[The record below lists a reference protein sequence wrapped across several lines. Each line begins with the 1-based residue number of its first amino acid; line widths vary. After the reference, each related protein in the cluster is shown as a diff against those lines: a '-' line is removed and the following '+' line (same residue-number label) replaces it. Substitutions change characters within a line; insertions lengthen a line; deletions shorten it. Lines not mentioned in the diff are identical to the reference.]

1 MNSAPFGGHRG
12 QAFPASPHN
21 RDQGRAASWRA
32 KRSLRCADNE
42 AGGDWICPVSDK
54 RDEARPW
61 RRESASSKTVSARAG
76 AGVRGTTEAGQKV
89 PTQEWPRSRAPRP
102 ALPRAV
108 QREHAAEG
116 SRRRDGVAGRGRRR
130 RHRSATRRMPRV
142 RSLRDRRARAAV
154 RNSQC
159 TWSPR
164 LFSRASGHL
173 VPPTAYVAPG
183 WAAPAN
189 LDFRSRG
196 KVFRFQSN
204 AICVTPGLPEIAEGG
219 PVR

>member
-1 MNSAPFGGHRG
+1 MNPAPFGGHRG
-12 QAFPASPHN
+12 QAFTASPHS

-32 KRSLRCADNE
+32 KRSLRCAENE
-42 AGGDWICPVSDK
+42 AGGDRACPVRGK
-54 RDEARPW
+54 RDEARP
-61 RRESASSKTVSARAG
+61 RRRDSAASQSVSARAG

-130 RHRSATRRMPRV
+130 RHRSAARKMPQALC
-142 RSLRDRRARAAV
+142 LRDRRARAAFG
-154 RNSQC
+154 NGQS

-173 VPPTAYVAPG
+173 VPPTAHAAPG

-204 AICVTPGLPEIAEGG
+204 AICVTPGLPEVAEGG
-219 PVR
+219 QVR